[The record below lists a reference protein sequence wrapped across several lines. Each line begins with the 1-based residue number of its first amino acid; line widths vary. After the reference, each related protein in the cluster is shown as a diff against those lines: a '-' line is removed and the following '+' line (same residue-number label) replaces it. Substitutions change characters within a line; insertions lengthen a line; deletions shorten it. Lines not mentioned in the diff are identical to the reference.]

1 MKFAKLIKL
10 HFGDTLI
17 RWTIAAFFAAQVVL
31 AIPHFQNALEPLLT
45 VPNISYAD
53 KMHIQWGAVYDQLDF
68 VRRET
73 PADAVILMKDDGR
86 PEFDQY
92 FLFPRRV
99 IYGDAD
105 ALRANPQIGYVLIT
119 DGYPQF
125 PARGEKKMLDD
136 AHGLYV
142 LRGQ

>member
-1 MKFAKLIKL
+1 MKFAKSIKQRL
-10 HFGDTLI
+10 SNALI
-17 RWTIAAFFAAQVVL
+17 RGMIAAFFAAQVIL

-53 KMHIQWGAVYDQLDF
+53 KMRIQWGAVYDQLDF
-68 VRRET
+68 IRRDT

-92 FLFPRRV
+92 FLFPRHV
-99 IYGDAD
+99 IYGDAA

-119 DGYPQF
+119 DGYPQV
-125 PARGEKKMLDD
+125 PVIGEKKMLDD
-136 AHGLYV
+136 AHGLYE
-142 LRGQ
+142 LQGQ